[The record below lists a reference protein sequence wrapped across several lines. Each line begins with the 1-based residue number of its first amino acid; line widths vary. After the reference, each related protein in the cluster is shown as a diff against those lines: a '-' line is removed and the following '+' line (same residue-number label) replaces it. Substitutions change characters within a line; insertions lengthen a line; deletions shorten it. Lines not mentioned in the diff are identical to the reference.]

1 LLQRREKILFST
13 DSATENNRQTCKF
26 GKGENVR

>member
-1 LLQRREKILFST
+1 MYNAGGRKPM
-13 DSATENNRQTCKF
+13 DSATENNRLDVNQ